1 MGTVPVF
8 DYEKEF
14 WELFK
19 RYETFLLY
27 DEELLNRLPREDLA
41 KVLEEV
47 IHDLKCIEENLR
59 AKKGHLFSLIG
70 IRDRIFR
77 AESFL
82 EQIKEG
88 KKKLKI
94 KSN

>member
-27 DEELLNRLPREDLA
+27 DEELLNRLPRKDLT

-47 IHDLKCIEENLR
+47 IRDLKCIEENSR
-59 AKKGHLFSLIG
+59 AKKGVFLSLIG

-82 EQIKEG
+82 EQIK
-88 KKKLKI
+88 
-94 KSN
+94 